1 MDNLKLRYSK
11 DKIYTYIGEV
21 LISMNPYKALPIYD
35 EDLVA
40 NYHGTAMYQREP
52 HVFALAEVRAPLS
65 RNAGS

>member
-1 MDNLKLRYSK
+1 MDNLKLRYDK

-35 EDLVA
+35 EDLVS

-52 HVFALAEVRAPLS
+52 HVFALAEVRAPRS
-65 RNAGS
+65 RYVDS